1 MTTELVSA
9 HQGHQL
15 VGGYSVSLGPFPTL
29 FVKLK
34 LVFFSGLEAKK
45 KDASLRL
52 DL

>member
-1 MTTELVSA
+1 MYIICMKLRVSE
-9 HQGHQL
+9 
-15 VGGYSVSLGPFPTL
+15 SLDSS

-52 DL
+52 VI

>member
-1 MTTELVSA
+1 MVSA
-9 HQGHQL
+9 HRGHQRVL
-15 VGGYSVSLGPFPTL
+15 RLLSNVGALPNL